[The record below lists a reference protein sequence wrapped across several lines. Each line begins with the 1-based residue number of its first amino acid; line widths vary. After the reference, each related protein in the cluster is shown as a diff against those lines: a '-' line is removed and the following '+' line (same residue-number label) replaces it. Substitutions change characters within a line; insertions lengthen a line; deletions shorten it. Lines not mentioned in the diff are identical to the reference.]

1 MQYRAKAERTYKIA
15 ADCFVILYIINY
27 LHLKLKIMALQKG
40 ILKIEGT
47 MGGMTFYKKDWV
59 HLVKEKSSIPA
70 EKIAND
76 PKFART
82 RENNAEFGAAGS
94 SGKLLRDSLRVML
107 LNASDNLLTS
117 RVTKLMM
124 DEIKLDATGTRG
136 MRKPATA
143 LALATGKA
151 LLKGFNFNINSLLSS
166 VLFKSYAVNTT
177 TGVITIT
184 GLVPQTD
191 IAFPPG
197 ATHLSITGGMA
208 NINFATGVWAANLTN
223 VQNLAINS
231 TATAVTLTPTAV
243 PDGTGI
249 KVHLLKIEFFQ
260 LLNGVQ
266 YPLKN
271 GAYNALSIVEVA

>member
-1 MQYRAKAERTYKIA
+1 
-15 ADCFVILYIINY
+15 
-27 LHLKLKIMALQKG
+27 MALQKG

-47 MGGMTFYKKDWV
+47 MGGMTFYKKDGV

-70 EKIAND
+70 DKIAND

-82 RENNAEFGAAGS
+82 RENNAEFGAAGI
-94 SGKLLRDSLRVML
+94 SGKLLRDALRVMM
-107 LNASDNLLTS
+107 LNASDNLVAS

-136 MRKPATA
+136 QRKPATG

-151 LLKGFNFNINSLLSS
+151 LLKGFNFNWNSLLSS
-166 VLFKSYAVNTT
+166 SLFKPYTVNTT

-184 GLVPQTD
+184 GLIPATD
-191 IAFPPG
+191 IAYPTG
-197 ATHLSITGGMA
+197 ATHISITGGMA
-208 NINFATGVWAANLTN
+208 NINFATGVWAANITN

-231 TATAVTLTPTAV
+231 TATTVTLTPTAV
-243 PDGTGI
+243 PAGTGI
-249 KVHLLKIEFFQ
+249 KVHLLKLEFFQ

-266 YPLKN
+266 YALKN
-271 GAYNALSIVEVA
+271 GSYNSLAIVEVA